1 MRSKEEI
8 LKILQSWKPDAQAK
22 YGIAILGIFGSYA
35 RGQQHEGS
43 DIDICF
49 DGQTPSLFTMARM
62 ENELEELMGC
72 PVQLTMLHDG
82 MPDGLKNNIK
92 IYTLRDGRN

>member
-43 DIDICF
+43 DIEQMVF
-49 DGQTPSLFTMARM
+49 
-62 ENELEELMGC
+62 
-72 PVQLTMLHDG
+72 
-82 MPDGLKNNIK
+82 
-92 IYTLRDGRN
+92 

>member
-43 DIDICF
+43 DIDGKWF
-49 DGQTPSLFTMARM
+49 SEQRGGMTGQIVHGIIAWRPIP
-62 ENELEELMGC
+62 ECKVG
-72 PVQLTMLHDG
+72 V
-82 MPDGLKNNIK
+82 
-92 IYTLRDGRN
+92 

>member
-1 MRSKEEI
+1 MVKSTKDVLYI
-8 LKILQSWKPDAQAK
+8 LKAYKPNAVAK
-22 YGIAILGIFGSYA
+22 YGITILGLFGSCA

-49 DGQTPSLFTMARM
+49 DGKTPSLFTMARM

-72 PVQLTMLHDG
+72 PVQLTMLHDD
-82 MPDGLKNNIK
+82 MPENLKNNIK
-92 IYTLRDGRN
+92 RDAIYV